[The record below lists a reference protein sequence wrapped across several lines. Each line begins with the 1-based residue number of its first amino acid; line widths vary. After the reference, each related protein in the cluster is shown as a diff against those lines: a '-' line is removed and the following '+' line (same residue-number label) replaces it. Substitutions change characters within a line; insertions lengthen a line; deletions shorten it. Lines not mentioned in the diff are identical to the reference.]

1 VRKVKDTPDKRRERA
16 VALRYES
23 EKDDAPR
30 VIAKGAGEIA
40 RKIVEIAREHGV
52 TIYEEGELAEVLSRL
67 DLNQIIPPEMYQA
80 VAEVLAFVYRL
91 NGRAPSLLT
100 ESTGGRQHAE

>member
-1 VRKVKDTPDKRRERA
+1 VKSSPDKRRERA

-30 VIAKGAGEIA
+30 IIAKGAGEIA
-40 RKIVEIAREHGV
+40 RKIIEIAREHGV

-67 DLNQIIPPEMYQA
+67 DLNQVIPPEMYYA

-91 NGRAPSLLT
+91 NGRASSLT
-100 ESTGGRQHAE
+100 NQ